1 MEGETWQDNYS
12 VVSNVEVNGRTAFS
26 VATEPGDARHA
37 FKSSGRRRS
46 AGWFTVPSSQRPLVS
61 DQRSLGEGYWR
72 DRAAMCPTFN
82 RDHQGS
88 NPCASIASWDVRLV
102 AGFEIFTLKTP
113 VRFWYVLSVPKH
125 VIAAFT
131 EILGCILGPS
141 SGHNDEQTND
151 RCPGC
156 AHS

>member
-61 DQRSLGEGYWR
+61 DQRSLGEVTGVTER
-72 DRAAMCPTFN
+72 RCARLLIGITRVRIPAPVSPPGTF
-82 RDHQGS
+82 G
-88 NPCASIASWDVRLV
+88 
-102 AGFEIFTLKTP
+102 
-113 VRFWYVLSVPKH
+113 
-125 VIAAFT
+125 
-131 EILGCILGPS
+131 
-141 SGHNDEQTND
+141 
-151 RCPGC
+151 
-156 AHS
+156 